1 MPRVSWKN
9 DEFDI
14 SQIHERL
21 RMQARAERER
31 DSAKPPVI
39 GRSRQEEVAMQ
50 NSIKSGPRRTL
61 NDSGDTRHML
71 RRLTFAST
79 AEMESSL
86 RGMSVED
93 AFDSLVD
100 VAKKAPHP
108 APPEFVRSIWTNS
121 ALLFTDMSQDQ
132 YQKMFSGQDEAAR
145 REIEQLRQW
154 WLQQMI
160 AGPAPLREN
169 LVLFFHGTFGSTTGS
184 VNMAQALHGLND
196 LLRHSCVGTIPA
208 MLEQMVRDPS
218 MMIQIGMDEYRQ
230 EMMRDP
236 EFPNFRP
243 AQLILNNWTVG
254 QGEYTQ
260 ADVEELCRALTGW
273 VLVAPS
279 GYEPK
284 KTVDP
289 KGFRSQRRTG
299 LVPVFQ
305 AEHFVEGPKTIL
317 GIRDEFDAR
326 SAVLF
331 LARHPATAR
340 RFSQLLIRYFGVED
354 SSKRLERHLVA
365 TYRATDGNILGLLR
379 EIVLSEEFWSP
390 ESRWQLIKSPVQ
402 LAVGAC
408 RQLGNTEPPLA
419 GISSWLAA
427 TGQTLFQT
435 PSFGD
440 AGWTGQEAWVTPP
453 DRIAVRYQLG
463 LALAGRTPRLGIA
476 VPAAPAATTPGRKVF
491 GSSLDDAAT
500 AALLERL
507 DPAPGIDPSVIERR
521 ISGLDREAR
530 INEAVRYIVAT
541 KQYQLA

>member
-1 MPRVSWKN
+1 
-9 DEFDI
+9 
-14 SQIHERL
+14 
-21 RMQARAERER
+21 
-31 DSAKPPVI
+31 
-39 GRSRQEEVAMQ
+39 MQ
-50 NSIKSGPRRTL
+50 NSIQGGPRRTL
-61 NDSGDTRHML
+61 SDSGDIRHML

-79 AEMESSL
+79 AQMESSL

-93 AFDSLVD
+93 AFDSLVNG
-100 VAKKAPHP
+100 AKKAPHP

-121 ALLFTDMSQDQ
+121 AHLFTGMSSDQ
-132 YQKMFSGQDEAAR
+132 YQMMFTGQDEAAR
-145 REIEQLRQW
+145 RDLELLRQW
-154 WLQQMI
+154 WLQEMI

-169 LVLFFHGTFGSTTGS
+169 LALFFQGTFGSTTGS
-184 VNMAQALHGLND
+184 VNMPQALHGMNA
-196 LLRHSCVGTIPA
+196 LLRRSCVGTIPA
-208 MLEQMVRDPS
+208 MLEQMVRDPA
-218 MMIQIGMDEYRQ
+218 MMIQTGMDEYRQ

-236 EFPNFRP
+236 EFPNLRP

-254 QGEYTQ
+254 PGEYSKE
-260 ADVEELCRALTGW
+260 DVEELCRALTGW

-279 GYEPK
+279 GYEPE

-305 AEHFVEGPKTIL
+305 PEHFVEGPKTIL

-354 SSKRLERHLVA
+354 SSKRLERRLIA
-365 TYRATDGNILGLLR
+365 TYRATDGSIVALLR
-379 EIVLSEEFWSP
+379 EIVLSEEFWSS

-402 LAVGAC
+402 LVVGAC
-408 RQLGNTEPPLA
+408 RQLENTEPPLA
-419 GISSWLAA
+419 EITSWLAA

-453 DRIAVRYQLG
+453 DRMAVRYQLG

-476 VPAAPAATTPGRKVF
+476 AAAAPAPIGSGRRVF
-491 GSSLDDAAT
+491 GNSLDGAAT

-507 DPAPGIDPSVIERR
+507 DPAPGIDLSAIERR
-521 ISGLDREAR
+521 IAGLDPEAR
-530 INEAVRYIVAT
+530 INEAVRSIVAT
-541 KQYQLA
+541 MQYQLA